1 MPAPTTNLPPTSS
14 ANATAPSQP
23 ASRPRIW
30 SPHIW
35 SKAARAGAAVALVV
49 AVTVAVFYPVASFEF
64 LNYDDPTNVTENS
77 FYRPFTWRNVRQ
89 LWLRPY
95 SGVYVP
101 ITSMFWAAEVA
112 LARTVFP
119 MPAAEMTAAAEPPGA
134 SEAPSADPPSA
145 TQAKMRSASRAP
157 AASTAAA
164 APNSPA
170 PPRDTSK
177 LLDARVFHV
186 GNLVLH
192 LLSALCVLVLLRRLT
207 GSDLGALAGALLFA
221 IHPVQVESVCWIT
234 ETKGLLCAV
243 FAWLAIIEYLRY
255 TELTS
260 AVATEPIRA
269 AKRRATKSATRR
281 PAYLHLAAA
290 TVCFVLSLLSKPMA
304 VSVPLMA
311 AVLVLMWY
319 RRPWRDLAP
328 LGVWLLLA
336 VGLAMLTKRQ
346 QPSESFA
353 YVAPLAARPL
363 IAGDA
368 VAFYLAKL
376 VWPLRLT
383 TDYGRSPH
391 WLLERPAVFYTTWLA
406 PAAMLSVMA
415 LCRAPR
421 ARWAAAGL
429 FLVAL
434 APLLGLVP
442 FGFQDNST
450 VADRYLYLAMLG
462 PAVAAA
468 WFVERYATRGDS
480 WRRSTAAAIAI
491 TALVLG
497 VLAHR
502 QCLTWR
508 DSEHLAKAGL
518 AINPTSPLLHQIL
531 AVELTRRGETEA
543 ALEQYIQAAATD
555 RLARGQLLLGM
566 AYARRDDWPRAI
578 ACFRRGIELQPG
590 AAACHRMLAE
600 TLHQTGQ
607 DDAAMEH
614 YRTARRLDPYSNP
627 VHMSL
632 ALALGRANRWEE
644 AIPEIRAVL
653 SIQTEDGNNWNTL
666 AQALERTGKVEE
678 AVAAY
683 REALRLSPGSAAAHV
698 NLATALWQANHLDE
712 ALALYARALEIDPAN
727 ADALKNSGLA
737 LIGQGRLDE
746 AGRSIERWLEGDPEN
761 ADALYN
767 LGEIRSRQ
775 QRNAEAYDL
784 LKRAVSK
791 KPELAEAEAALA
803 TVCDR
808 LGRVPEAIEHYEV
821 ALKLQPKNA
830 VLHNNLG
837 VLLFK
842 SGDAAGA
849 AEHLARA
856 VEINPAYAEA
866 KNNLD
871 AVRRAG
877 EQK

>member
-1 MPAPTTNLPPTSS
+1 M
-14 ANATAPSQP
+14 
-23 ASRPRIW
+23 
-30 SPHIW
+30 W
-35 SKAARAGAAVALVV
+35 SKAARAWASAALVV
-49 AVTVAVFYPVASFEF
+49 AAAVAVYYPVANFQF
-64 LNYDDPTNVTENS
+64 LNYDDPSNITENS
-77 FYRPFTWRNVRQ
+77 YYRPFTWRNVRQ

-95 SGVYVP
+95 NGVYVP
-101 ITSMFWAAEVA
+101 ITSMFWAGEVA
-112 LARTVFP
+112 LARSAFP
-119 MPAAEMTAAAEPPGA
+119 MPEATLPRAGSSTTSVTGTAPQPTTPPVDA
-134 SEAPSADPPSA
+134 
-145 TQAKMRSASRAP
+145 
-157 AASTAAA
+157 
-164 APNSPA
+164 
-170 PPRDTSK
+170 SK

-192 LLSALCVLVLLRRLT
+192 LLSALCMLALLRRLT

-255 TELTS
+255 TELHEQ
-260 AVATEPIRA
+260 AVALNSLSTLDQRPVRRKTVAAAPIQAFARQ
-269 AKRRATKSATRR
+269 
-281 PAYLHLAAA
+281 AYLHLAAA
-290 TVCFVLSLLSKPMA
+290 TVCFILALLSKPMA

-311 AVLVLMWY
+311 AVLALVWY
-319 RRPWRDLAP
+319 RRPCRELAP

-353 YVAPLAARPL
+353 FVAPLAARPL

-368 VAFYLAKL
+368 TAFYLSKL

-383 TDYGRSPH
+383 TDYGRSPY
-391 WLLERPAVFYTTWLA
+391 WLLEQPAVFYTTWLV
-406 PAAMLSVMA
+406 PAGILIVMA

-421 ARWAAAGL
+421 ALWAAAGL

-434 APLLGLVP
+434 VPLLGLVP

-462 PAVAAA
+462 PALAIA
-468 WFVERYATRGDS
+468 WLVERCATRGNN
-480 WRRSTAAAIAI
+480 WRNRTAATVAVA
-491 TALVLG
+491 ALVLG

-502 QCLTWR
+502 QCFTWR
-508 DSEHLAKAGL
+508 DSEHLAEAGL
-518 AINPTSPLLHQIL
+518 AINPASPLLRQIL
-531 AVELTRRGETEA
+531 AVELARRGEEDA
-543 ALEQYIQAAATD
+543 ALQQYTQAAATD

-566 AYARRDDWPRAI
+566 AYARREDWPRAI

-590 AAACHRMLAE
+590 AAACHRVLAE
-600 TLHQTGQ
+600 TLHQNGQ

-632 ALALGRANRWEE
+632 AVALGRANHWDE

-653 SIQTEDGNNWNTL
+653 KLQTEDGNTWNTL
-666 AQALERTGKVEE
+666 AQALGRTGKVEE

-683 REALRLSPGSAAAHV
+683 REALRLSPDSAAAHV
-698 NLATALWQANHLDE
+698 NLATALWQANHTDE
-712 ALALYARALEIDPAN
+712 ALELYARALEIDPAN

-746 AGRSIERWLEGDPEN
+746 AARAIERWLAGDPEN

-767 LGEIRSRQ
+767 LGEIRNRQ
-775 QRNAEAYDL
+775 QRDAEAYYL

-791 KPELAEAEAALA
+791 KPELAEAQSALA
-803 TVCDR
+803 GLCDR
-808 LGRVPEAIEHYEV
+808 LGRAPEAIEHYEA
-821 ALKLQPKNA
+821 ALKLQPENS

-856 VEINPAYAEA
+856 VEIDPAYAEA
-866 KNNLD
+866 KNNLE

>member
-1 MPAPTTNLPPTSS
+1 MPAPTTNQLPIS
-14 ANATAPSQP
+14 P
-23 ASRPRIW
+23 ASATVSPRSDASAQTW
-30 SPHIW
+30 SPNTW
-35 SKAARAGAAVALVV
+35 SKGARAWASAALVV
-49 AVTVAVFYPVASFEF
+49 VATVAVYYPVASFEF
-64 LNYDDPTNVTENS
+64 LNYDDPANITENS

-101 ITSMFWAAEVA
+101 VTSMFWAGEVA
-112 LARTVFP
+112 LARAVFP
-119 MPAAEMTAAAEPPGA
+119 MPE
-134 SEAPSADPPSA
+134 
-145 TQAKMRSASRAP
+145 
-157 AASTAAA
+157 AA
-164 APNSPA
+164 APVASESPGAASLAPNAKPNAPA
-170 PPRDTSK
+170 PPLDTSK

-186 GNLVLH
+186 GNLALH

-255 TELTS
+255 TELASTVG
-260 AVATEPIRA
+260 AEPLRP
-269 AKRRATKSATRR
+269 AKRPPAPARSRR

-290 TVCFVLSLLSKPMA
+290 TLCFVLSLLSKPMA

-311 AVLVLMWY
+311 AVVALVWY
-319 RRPWRDLAP
+319 RPSWRELAP
-328 LGVWLLLA
+328 LGVWLLLG

-353 YVAPLAARPL
+353 FVAPRLARPL
-363 IAGDA
+363 IAGDTL
-368 VAFYLAKL
+368 AFYLSKL
-376 VWPLRLT
+376 VWPLHLT
-383 TDYGRSPH
+383 TDYGRSPY
-391 WLLERPAVFYTTWLA
+391 WLLQRPALFYTTWLA
-406 PAAMLSVMA
+406 PAAVLIVML

-421 ARWAAAGL
+421 ALWAAVGL

-462 PAVAAA
+462 PALAAA
-468 WFVERYATRGDS
+468 WLVKRCATRGDT
-480 WRRSTAAAIAI
+480 WRRAAAATIAI
-491 TALVLG
+491 VALVLG

-518 AINPTSPLLHQIL
+518 TINPTSPLLRQIL
-531 AVELTRRGETEA
+531 AVELTRRGEQDA
-543 ALEQYIQAAATD
+543 AMEQYLQAAATD

-566 AYARRDDWPRAI
+566 AYARREEWPQAI

-590 AAACHRMLAE
+590 AAACHHVLAE
-600 TLHQTGQ
+600 AMHQNGE

-632 ALALGRANRWEE
+632 AHALGRANRWDE
-644 AIPEIRAVL
+644 AIPEIRAAL
-653 SIQTEDGNNWNTL
+653 ALQTEDGNNWSTL
-666 AQALERTGKVEE
+666 AQALGRTGKAEE

-683 REALRLSPGSAAAHV
+683 REALRLSPESAAAHV
-698 NLATALWQANHLDE
+698 NLGTALWQANHLDE
-712 ALALYARALEIDPAN
+712 ALAIYSRALELDPAN
-727 ADALKNSGLA
+727 AETLKNIGLIH
-737 LIGQGRLDE
+737 IGQGRLDE
-746 AGRSIERWLEGDPEN
+746 AARSIERWLAGDPEN

-767 LGEIRSRQ
+767 LGEIRNRQ
-775 QRNAEAYDL
+775 QRDAEAYDL
-784 LKRAVSK
+784 LRRAVSK
-791 KPELAEAEAALA
+791 KPELAEAQSALA
-803 TVCDR
+803 SLCDR
-808 LGRVPEAIEHYEV
+808 LGRAPEAIEHYQA
-821 ALKLQPKNA
+821 ALKLQPQNS

-849 AEHLARA
+849 VEHLARA
-856 VEINPAYAEA
+856 VEINPAYTEA
-866 KNNLD
+866 KNNLE

-877 EQK
+877 AKP